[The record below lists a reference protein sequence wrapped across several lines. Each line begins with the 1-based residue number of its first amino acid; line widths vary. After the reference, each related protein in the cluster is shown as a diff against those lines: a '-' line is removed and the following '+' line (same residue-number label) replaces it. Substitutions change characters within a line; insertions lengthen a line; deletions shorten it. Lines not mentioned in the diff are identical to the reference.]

1 MKSSWNLPRPLS
13 LLAATFVVLPWGWCA
28 DEEAT
33 FLEFQTKYQTFL
45 KETTKPIGDAFQ
57 RRLIELEKAAVLKR
71 QYALAA
77 KIKAARAS
85 ATREIGV
92 VLTETTP
99 VASSPQPTAT
109 ATLEADG
116 SVTMSAPQATM
127 AGGVTLDAEKNAL
140 VGWTTEQS
148 SARWKLPEGLRTGG
162 YEVELTY
169 SCGNGGGSFVI
180 KEDTYSLKRQVK
192 DSGSWMSFRPEV
204 CGVLRV
210 KSSSQQVQISATALV
225 GEGLFYLRQ
234 VRLLPCA
241 AL

>member
-1 MKSSWNLPRPLS
+1 MKSAWKLPRPLS
-13 LLAATFVVLPWGWCA
+13 LLAATFVGLPWGWCG
-28 DEEAT
+28 DETAL
-33 FLEFQTKYQTFL
+33 FQEFQTKYQTFL
-45 KETTKPIGDAFQ
+45 KETTKPIGDSFQ
-57 RRLIELEKAAVLKR
+57 RKLIELEKAAVQKR
-71 QYALAA
+71 QYTLAA
-77 KIKAARAS
+77 KIKAARDS
-85 ATREIGV
+85 ATREMGIA
-92 VLTETTP
+92 LTEAKPTP
-99 VASSPQPTAT
+99 SAPQAT
-109 ATLEADG
+109 AILEADG
-116 SVTMSAPQATM
+116 SVTMNAPEATM
-127 AGGVTLDAEKNAL
+127 TGGVTLDAEKNAL

-148 SARWKLPEGLRTGG
+148 SARWKLPDGLRTGG

-180 KEDTYSLKRQVK
+180 KEDTYSLKRQAK